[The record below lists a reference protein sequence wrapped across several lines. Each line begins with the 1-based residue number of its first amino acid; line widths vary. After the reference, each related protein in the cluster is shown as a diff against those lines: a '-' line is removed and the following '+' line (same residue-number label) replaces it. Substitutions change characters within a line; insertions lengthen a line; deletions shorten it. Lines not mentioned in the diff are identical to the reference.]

1 MIVINVVMVILI
13 GILILAISLLKLE
26 SISLRPVA
34 LGARHYLRSGP
45 VSLAFAVL
53 LIAVEVA
60 VSVTGIREQIRWD
73 FGLPNSNLWAY
84 VIYAF
89 LHVDTMHLLE
99 NLGALL
105 ICGGFVEERIRS
117 RWFVVLVAFSV
128 PLGGYLATLTAPVFI
143 DSPWTGDL
151 PSVGFSI
158 VVYAV
163 LVICSFF
170 VIDFVLKER
179 LFRLASERWKRLLGT
194 AIVSLCF
201 LCSFIAGLSDG
212 PGESILGHSIGIA
225 LGVVAVAVYLLGQR
239 MRRQDI
245 A

>member
-1 MIVINVVMVILI
+1 MIATNICMVILI
-13 GILILAISLLKLE
+13 GLLILAISLLRLE

-34 LGARHYLRSGP
+34 LGARHYLKSGP

-53 LIAVEVA
+53 LISVEVA
-60 VSVTGIREQIRWD
+60 VSVTGIREQIRSD

-89 LHVDTMHLLE
+89 LHADTMHLLE
-99 NLGALL
+99 NSGALL

-128 PLGGYLATLTAPVFI
+128 PLGGFLAPLTAPMFI
-143 DSPWTGDL
+143 DSPWTDDL

-158 VVYAV
+158 VAYVV
-163 LVICSFF
+163 LVLCSFF
-170 VIDFVLKER
+170 VIDLVLKER
-179 LFRLASERWKRLLGT
+179 LFREASERWKRLLAT
-194 AIVSLCF
+194 VIVLLYF
-201 LCSFIAGLSDG
+201 LGSFISGVLEGSE
-212 PGESILGHSIGIA
+212 ESILGHSIGIA
-225 LGVVAVAVYLLGQR
+225 LGLVAVAVYLLGQK
-239 MRRQDI
+239 MRRQDT